1 MIIGL
6 VGKSCSGKN
15 CVGGILEKA
24 GILVWDL
31 DVMCHEGLVENA
43 DAVRDAFGNEAVSV
57 SDGKVS
63 VSRHV
68 IGKVVFSDPSKSV
81 MASRNCW

>member
-15 CVGGILEKA
+15 FVGGILEKA

-43 DAVRDAFGNEAVSV
+43 DAKRCIRE
-57 SDGKVS
+57 
-63 VSRHV
+63 
-68 IGKVVFSDPSKSV
+68 
-81 MASRNCW
+81 